1 MSAQA
6 DTAGELDAASLPVRR
21 GEWRMLAAARLER
34 DGLVV
39 LVVAVCAITML
50 VSLKSQLVADGW
62 LALLAGREIVRH
74 GLPGHDTLT
83 VWSHGHRW
91 VDQQWLGQL
100 GLYAL
105 SRLGGLRLALVV
117 HAALSTGA
125 FAAAAALARRR
136 GGSARAVVWVALVAL
151 ILYYPSSSNMRTQSF
166 VYPLFVSILWL
177 LSADSRAQSRRVFVV
192 LPLLVI
198 WANVHGSAVFAA
210 GLVSLYGLLGMFDR
224 ARLRRGATLA
234 LLPWACLLASPYAP
248 ELPHYYRTILFNP
261 AFGQFVSEWQATT
274 LTLVTAPSFLLAG
287 VTLWILG
294 RAGGRYTRFERLAL
308 LVTLVLSFVAIR
320 NLVWFGLAS
329 LILLP
334 HGLADVLKE
343 RETATTQRMNR
354 LLGTLGIVA
363 SALILVLVSA
373 HGDGWFTHRYQARA
387 ADAVAAAGA
396 GTRVFANE
404 AFADWLM
411 WEHPSLERRLA
422 FDARFE
428 LLTPAQVKN
437 VAEFRARVDGWQ
449 RATRG
454 YGVLVLDATAERKQ
468 ARGLLARPG
477 ARLLY
482 RDRYLVAIARA
493 A

>member
-6 DTAGELDAASLPVRR
+6 DTAGELETASLPVRR
-21 GEWRMLAAARLER
+21 DEWSAIAASRLER
-34 DGLVV
+34 EGLVV
-39 LVVAVCAITML
+39 VVVAVCAITML
-50 VSLKSQLVADGW
+50 VSVRSQLTADGW
-62 LALLAGREIVRH
+62 LALLAGREIVRN

-105 SRLGGLRLALVV
+105 SKLGGIRLALLV
-117 HAALSTGA
+117 HAALSTAA
-125 FAAAAALARRR
+125 FAAAAALARKR
-136 GGSARAVVWVALVAL
+136 GGSAKAVVWVALVAL

-166 VYPLFVSILWL
+166 VYPLFVAILWL
-177 LSADSRAQSRRVFVV
+177 LSADSRVQSRRVFVV
-192 LPLLVI
+192 LPLLVV

-210 GLVSLYGLLGMFDR
+210 GLVSLYGLLGAVGR
-224 ARLRRGATLA
+224 ARLLRCAALA
-234 LLPWACLLASPYAP
+234 LLPWACLLASPYAL
-248 ELPHYYRTILFNP
+248 ELPHYYRAILFNP
-261 AFGQFVSEWQATT
+261 AFGQFVSEWQPTT

-308 LVTLVLSFVAIR
+308 LVTLVLSFLAIR

-334 HGLADVLKE
+334 HGLRSVLREHETVTTE
-343 RETATTQRMNR
+343 RLNK
-354 LLGTLGIVA
+354 LLGTLAIVA
-363 SALILVLVSA
+363 SALTLVLVAA
-373 HGDGWFTHRYQARA
+373 HGAGWFTHRYQARA

-411 WEHPSLERRLA
+411 WEHPALEGRIA

-428 LLTPAQVKN
+428 LLTQAQVRD

-449 RATRG
+449 RTTRG
-454 YGVLVLDATAERKQ
+454 YGVVVLDAAAERKQ
-468 ARGLLARPG
+468 ARVLLARPG

-482 RDRYLVAIARA
+482 RDRHVIAIARPA
-493 A
+493 